1 MKKLLLGLF
10 IYIVFT
16 NVAHSQSGYEI
27 IVDLKNSNDTIAYL
41 TYYQFDKT
49 YIKDTCLV
57 AKKGRF
63 IFEGKTKLDTGIY
76 SIVSQ
81 QKTIYFDFFVDEA
94 NQQLEFKNDKEPN
107 DILGLN
113 VMNSP
118 SQSIFID
125 YLKFVNKQNINFINF
140 KNNLALKTKSDT
152 LLLIEKQKEVE
163 LEIRK
168 YEQDFYSKNKSSFI
182 GNVINLKIEK
192 TLEEIP
198 IASNGRPDS
207 IKAYNYYKRHYWDNV
222 NFTAN
227 ESMKNPFFFNKL
239 KKYFDSV
246 VVQNPDSII
255 VEIDRILAKTNK
267 GTDLKKVLLAH
278 FINSFETS
286 KIMGFDKVFV
296 HLSDKYLKSGEG
308 TGIYQDE
315 SVINSIMKRADL
327 LKPLLLGAIA
337 PELYLI
343 KANDYAK
350 INQMGFNN
358 VKDSNDVTKKYYA
371 NVDEINKLF
380 LTLHSVVA
388 DHIILVFWDVDCSHC
403 QSEIPKLLEV
413 YNDLKKANK
422 SVKVVSVY
430 TMHNGEKF
438 LKYITDKG
446 LTDWI
451 NAYDG
456 VYINNLVNKYDIYST
471 PVIYIL
477 DKNKTIRAKR
487 IGVDQ
492 IKNFIISINQ

>member
-1 MKKLLLGLF
+1 
-10 IYIVFT
+10 
-16 NVAHSQSGYEI
+16 
-27 IVDLKNSNDTIAYL
+27 
-41 TYYQFDKT
+41 
-49 YIKDTCLV
+49 
-57 AKKGRF
+57 
-63 IFEGKTKLDTGIY
+63 
-76 SIVSQ
+76 
-81 QKTIYFDFFVDEA
+81 
-94 NQQLEFKNDKEPN
+94 
-107 DILGLN
+107 
-113 VMNSP
+113 
-118 SQSIFID
+118 
-125 YLKFVNKQNINFINF
+125 
-140 KNNLALKTKSDT
+140 
-152 LLLIEKQKEVE
+152 
-163 LEIRK
+163 
-168 YEQDFYSKNKSSFI
+168 
-182 GNVINLKIEK
+182 
-192 TLEEIP
+192 
-198 IASNGRPDS
+198 
-207 IKAYNYYKRHYWDNV
+207 
-222 NFTAN
+222 
-227 ESMKNPFFFNKL
+227 MKNPFFFNKL

-255 VEIDRILAKTNK
+255 VEVDRILAKTNK